1 MEGKLKDKD
10 QEKDSVI
17 RDLSDMTTKYEKL
30 KRRYIDEKTKSKKEM
45 NKKRAEIIIVNTKLK
60 FEKEKNKT
68 KYTYPCLKTVPEQ
81 VQKNDKDAEDQ
92 DHLDQVESILEEEME
107 MEEDLLKAVPEPG
120 TTDKGVVL
128 ANQVSQNDN
137 LFRCDVCNKGFKK
150 KRGLVIHLKTHE
162 SKSRTLKCPCIGK
175 DNKPCEKAFYVKHAL
190 NSHMNTHTS

>member
-1 MEGKLKDKD
+1 MKLNISQKKEFKKKGKVEDKQEISESGVD
-10 QEKDSVI
+10 QEVVKDI
-17 RDLSDMTTKYEKL
+17 L
-30 KRRYIDEKTKSKKEM
+30 KQRKVM
-45 NKKRAEIIIVNTKLK
+45 NQL
-60 FEKEKNKT
+60 KEKNNNARKG
-68 KYTYPCLKTVPEQ
+68 KIKFACREQ
-81 VQKNDKDAEDQ
+81 V
-92 DHLDQVESILEEEME
+92 HLDQAQPILEEEKE
-107 MEEDLLKAVPEPG
+107 TEEELLETVPEPE